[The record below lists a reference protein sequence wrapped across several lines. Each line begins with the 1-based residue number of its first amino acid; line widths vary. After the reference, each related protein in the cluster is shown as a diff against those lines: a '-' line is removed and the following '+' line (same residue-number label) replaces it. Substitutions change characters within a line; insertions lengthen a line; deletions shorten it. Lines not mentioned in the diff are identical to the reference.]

1 MAKPTETSSELA
13 ALIRRGDAARFQLGQ
28 AHQRFK
34 QKLDIPLRIR
44 DSIKSSPMK
53 WLAGS
58 LAGGLMG
65 SLLFRSGKSAKD
77 RGKKNRGWIVSLLL
91 MSFNLAKPALKI
103 YGAKLLQDYL
113 QHQFA
118 RRNASRDVAPR
129 SPS

>member
-44 DSIKSSPMK
+44 DSIKSSPLK
-53 WLAGS
+53 WL
-58 LAGGLMG
+58 
-65 SLLFRSGKSAKD
+65 
-77 RGKKNRGWIVSLLL
+77 SLLL

-118 RRNASRDVAPR
+118 RQNAFRDVAPR